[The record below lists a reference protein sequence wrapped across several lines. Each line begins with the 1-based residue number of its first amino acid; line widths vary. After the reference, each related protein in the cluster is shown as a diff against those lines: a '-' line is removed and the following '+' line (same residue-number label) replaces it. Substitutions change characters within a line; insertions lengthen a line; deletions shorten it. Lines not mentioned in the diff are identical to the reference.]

1 MGEFDCNINKL
12 VKPVYV
18 SSAVNSTPNCLDW
31 GSNGLVI
38 YGSCNAIHL
47 YDPRIIVSYSLK
59 TNIHLLAFNFNPT
72 YFFCTLMFLN

>member
-1 MGEFDCNINKL
+1 MGAFDNNINKL
-12 VKPVYV
+12 VKTVYV

-47 YDPRIIVSYSLK
+47 YDPQIIVSYNYRLII
-59 TNIHLLAFNFNPT
+59 NFLLF
-72 YFFCTLMFLN
+72 